1 MKTLV
6 LPLLLLLAVATTAVV
21 LALVSS
27 SRPQTAPTPPERDLR
42 PPEATPRERG
52 TRETG
57 PRPYQ
62 TTATL
67 TEDLRDALASD
78 PETLGRECRR
88 VSAALQGRAR
98 WSLIHLASAEAS
110 PKVRGLLVF
119 AAGLHLPDDP
129 DLIHWLDDPSPAVRS
144 AAALAIGYDAK
155 GRSTARLIEVVPVR
169 IGRVPGPEAQ
179 GVLRSVAER
188 DREKSVREAAAA
200 VLEAAGL
207 SRPR

>member
-1 MKTLV
+1 M
-6 LPLLLLLAVATTAVV
+6 LPSLLALAVATTAVV

-27 SRPQTAPTPPERDLR
+27 NRPQAAPSPPGRDGR
-42 PPEATPRERG
+42 PSETKPRDRG
-52 TRETG
+52 APVSG

-78 PETLGRECRR
+78 PEALGRECLR

-98 WSLIHLASAEAS
+98 WSLVHLASTEAS
-110 PKVRGLLVF
+110 PRVRGLLVF

-129 DLIHWLDDPSPAVRS
+129 DLVRWLDDPSPAVRS
-144 AAALAIGYDAK
+144 ATVLAIGHDRD
-155 GRSTARLIEVVPVR
+155 GRSTARLVGAVPVT
-169 IGRVPGPEAQ
+169 IGRVPGAEALAA
-179 GVLRSVAER
+179 LRDVAER
-188 DREKSVREAAAA
+188 DGEESVREAAAA

-207 SRPR
+207 NRPR